1 MPTQNQVLTHQM
13 LAREAAAMLA
23 EEANFLS
30 NINRGR
36 EEEFKDQ
43 PNGYKKGDFVD
54 IGIPPVPTVYDGAN
68 FAGGG
73 DAPGQAEQK
82 VRLQLLTQKHV
93 PLTFTAKEKALSI
106 SDFKTR
112 FLKPAMNSLASV
124 VQADLIQ
131 RAVVATPNVVGTPG
145 TLPNTFK
152 TYGQAKGALER
163 FLAPGGDRTVL
174 LSSDAST
181 ELADAI
187 KNQQNPTDTGNKA
200 FKEGYITRAQMFDMY
215 ENQSLPMFAM
225 GTATGFTIN
234 GAGQTGGTLN
244 IGNLTGGQ
252 TILKGTVFTIPGVF
266 AVHPILGVS
275 NGKLRQFVVTA
286 DFTAGGATGSI
297 GIYPAL
303 SVTSQS
309 VIGTVS
315 ALPGNGQ
322 AVALVGTASTA
333 YRQELGFHKD
343 AFTAAFAPLPVLA
356 SCEGY
361 TASVNGFSVRVMT
374 FGDGKSDTESTRID
388 VLYGFAAVR
397 PDHAVR
403 ITE

>member
-1 MPTQNQVLTHQM
+1 MPNAILTHQM
-13 LAREAAAMLA
+13 LAREAAAMLS

-36 EEEFKDQ
+36 DEEFKSQ
-43 PNGYKKGDFVD
+43 PNGYRKGDFVD

-73 DAPGQAEQK
+73 AAPDQKEEK
-82 VRLQLLTQKHV
+82 VRLQLATQKHV

-131 RAVVATPNVVGTPG
+131 RGVLSVANVVGTPG
-145 TLPNTFK
+145 TLPNSFK
-152 TYGQAKGALER
+152 TYGQARGAMER

-174 LSSDAST
+174 LSSDGST

-187 KNQQNPTDTGNKA
+187 KNQQNPTETGNKA
-200 FKEGYITRAQMFDMY
+200 FKEGYITRAQQFDMY
-215 ENQSLPMFAM
+215 ENQALPVFAN
-225 GTATGFTIN
+225 GTATGFTVN
-234 GAGQTGGTLN
+234 GANQTGSVLN
-244 IGNLTGGQ
+244 IGGLTGGW
-252 TILKGTVFTIPGVF
+252 TILKGTVFTLAGVF
-266 AVHPILGVS
+266 AVHPVLGVS

-286 DFTAGGATGSI
+286 DFTAGGATGAIS
-297 GIYPAL
+297 IYPAL
-303 SVTSQS
+303 SASSASQ
-309 VIGTVS
+309 VGTVS
-315 ALPGNGQ
+315 ALPGNG
-322 AVALVGTASTA
+322 AVATLVGAASTA
-333 YRQELGFHKD
+333 YRQQLAFHKD
-343 AFTAAFAPLPVLA
+343 AFTAAFAPLPILA

-361 TASVNGFSVRVMT
+361 TASVGGFSVRVMT
-374 FGDGKSDTESTRID
+374 FGNGQTDTESTRID
-388 VLYGFAAVR
+388 VLYGFATVR
-397 PDHAVR
+397 PDHAAR

>member
-1 MPTQNQVLTHQM
+1 MPTANIILTHQM
-13 LAREAAAMLA
+13 LAREAAAMLS
-23 EEANFLS
+23 EEMNFLS

-36 EEEFKDQ
+36 DEEFKSQ
-43 PNGYKKGDFVD
+43 PNGYTKGDFVD
-54 IGIPPVPTVYDGAN
+54 IGIPPVPTVYDGTN

-73 DAPGQAEQK
+73 DAPDQKEQK
-82 VRLQLLTQKHV
+82 VRLQLNTQKHV

-106 SDFKTR
+106 SNFKER
-112 FLKPAMNSLASV
+112 FLKPAMNSLGSI

-131 RAVVATPNVVGTPG
+131 RGVLATPNVVGTPG

-152 TYGQAKGALER
+152 TYGHARSAMER

-174 LSSDAST
+174 LSSDASN

-187 KNQQNPTDTGNKA
+187 KNQQNPSDTGNKA
-200 FKEGYITRAQMFDMY
+200 FKEGYITRAQNFDMY
-215 ENQSLPMFAM
+215 ENQSLPVFAT
-225 GTATGFTIN
+225 GTATGFTVA
-234 GAGQTGGTLN
+234 GANQTGNVLN
-244 IGNLTGGQ
+244 IGGLTAGQ
-252 TILKGTVFTIPGVF
+252 TILRGTVFTLQNVF

-275 NGKLRQFVVTA
+275 NGKLRQFVVVA
-286 DFTAGGATGSI
+286 DFTAAGATGAISI
-297 GIYPAL
+297 FPELKATTAAQ
-303 SVTSQS
+303 V
-309 VIGTVS
+309 GTVS
-315 ALPGNGQ
+315 VLPANG
-322 AVALVGTASTA
+322 ASASLVGAPSTG
-333 YRQELGFHKD
+333 YRQQLAFHKD

-361 TASVNGFSVRVMT
+361 TATVGGFSVRVMT
-374 FGDGKSDTESTRID
+374 FGDGKADMESTRID

>member
-1 MPTQNQVLTHQM
+1 MANAILTHQM
-13 LAREAAAMLA
+13 LAREAAAMMT
-23 EEANFLS
+23 EEMNFLA

-36 EEEFKDQ
+36 EEEFKSA
-43 PNGYKKGDFVD
+43 PNGYRKGDFVD
-54 IGIPPVPTVYDGAN
+54 IGIPPVPTVYDGTN

-73 DAPGQAEQK
+73 AAPDQKEQK
-82 VRLQLLTQKHV
+82 VRLQLATQKHV

-106 SDFKTR
+106 SDFKER
-112 FLKPAMNSLASV
+112 FLRPAMNSLGSV

-131 RAVVATPNVVGTPG
+131 RAVLATPNVVGTPG
-145 TLPNTFK
+145 SLPNTFK
-152 TYGQAKGALER
+152 TYGQARSSMER

-174 LSSDAST
+174 LSSDASN

-215 ENQSLPMFAM
+215 ENQSLPVFAN
-225 GTATGFTIN
+225 GTATGFTVN
-234 GAGQTGGTLN
+234 GAGQTGATLN
-244 IGNLTGGQ
+244 IGGLTGGQ

-266 AVHPILGVS
+266 GVHPILGVS

-286 DFTAGGATGSI
+286 DFTAGGTTGSI
-297 GIYPAL
+297 SIFPELQA
-303 SVTSQS
+303 SSASQ
-309 VIGTVS
+309 VGTVS
-315 ALPGNGQ
+315 ALPANGA
-322 AVALVGTASTA
+322 AVSLVGSASTG
-333 YRQELGFHKD
+333 YRQELAFHKD
-343 AFTAAFAPLPVLA
+343 AFTAAFAPLPILA

-361 TASVNGFSVRVMT
+361 TATVGGFSVRVMT
-374 FGDGKSDTESTRID
+374 FGNGQSDTESTRID

>member
-1 MPTQNQVLTHQM
+1 MANGILTHQM
-13 LAREAAAMLA
+13 LAREAAVILT
-23 EEANFLS
+23 EEMNFLS

-36 EEEFKDQ
+36 EEEFKSQ

-54 IGIPPVPTVYDGAN
+54 IGIPPVPTVFDGTN

-73 DAPGQAEQK
+73 TAPDQNEQK
-82 VRLQLLTQKHV
+82 VRLQLNTQKHV

-106 SDFKTR
+106 SEFSKR
-112 FLKPAMNSLASV
+112 FLKPAMNSLGSV
-124 VQADLIQ
+124 VQADLI
-131 RAVVATPNVVGTPG
+131 RRGVIATPNVVGTPG

-152 TYGQAKGALER
+152 TFGQARSVLER
-163 FLAPGGDRTVL
+163 NLAPGGDRTVL
-174 LSSDAST
+174 LSSDASN

-187 KNQQNPTDTGNKA
+187 KNQQNPSDTGNKA
-200 FKEGYITRAQMFDMY
+200 FKEGYITRAQNFDMY
-215 ENQSLPMFAM
+215 ENQSLPVFAN
-225 GTATGFTIN
+225 GTATGFTVS
-234 GAGQTGGTLN
+234 GAGQTGSTLN
-244 IGNLTGGQ
+244 IGGITAGQ
-252 TILKGTVFTIPGVF
+252 TILQGTAFTIAGVF

-286 DFTAGGATGSI
+286 DFTASGTTGAI

-303 SVTSQS
+303 SATSAS
-309 VIGTVS
+309 VVGTVS
-315 ALPGNGQ
+315 ALPANG
-322 AVALVGTASTA
+322 AVASLVGAANTG
-333 YRQELGFHKD
+333 YRQELAFHKD
-343 AFTAAFAPLPVLA
+343 AFTAAFAPLPILA

-361 TASVNGFSVRVMT
+361 TATMGGFSVRVMT
-374 FGDGKSDTESTRID
+374 FGNGQTDTESTRID

>member
-1 MPTQNQVLTHQM
+1 MANNVLTHQM
-13 LAREAAAMLA
+13 IAREAAAMLA

-36 EEEFKDQ
+36 EEEFQSQ
-43 PNGYKKGDFVD
+43 PNGYRKGDKVD
-54 IGIPPVPTVYDGAN
+54 IGIPPVPTVYDGSN

-73 DAPGQAEQK
+73 AAPDQSEQK
-82 VRLQLLTQKHV
+82 VTLQLATQKHV
-93 PLTFTAKEKALSI
+93 PMTFTAKEKALSI
-106 SDFKTR
+106 SDFKAR

-124 VQADLIQ
+124 VQADLIN
-131 RAVVATPNVVGTPG
+131 RAVVATANTVGTPG
-145 TLPNTFK
+145 TLPNSFK
-152 TYGQAKGALER
+152 TYGQARSAMER

-174 LSSDAST
+174 LSSDASN

-200 FKEGYITRAQMFDMY
+200 FKEGYITRAQNFDMF
-215 ENQSLPMFAM
+215 ENQSLPVFAN

-234 GAGQTGGTLN
+234 GAGQTGNVLN
-244 IGNLTGGQ
+244 IGGLTGGW

-297 GIYPAL
+297 GIFPELKATTAAQ
-303 SVTSQS
+303 V
-309 VIGTVS
+309 GTVS
-315 ALPGNGQ
+315 ALPANAA
-322 AVALVGTASTA
+322 AVSLVGAASTG
-333 YRQELGFHKD
+333 YRQQLAFHKD
-343 AFTAAFAPLPVLA
+343 AFTAAFAPLPILA

-374 FGDGKSDTESTRID
+374 FGNGQSDTESTRID

-397 PDHAVR
+397 PDHAAR

>member
-1 MPTQNQVLTHQM
+1 MPNNILTHQM
-13 LAREAAAMLA
+13 LAREAAAMLS

-36 EEEFKDQ
+36 EEEFKAQ
-43 PNGYKKGDFVD
+43 PNGYRKGDSVD
-54 IGIPPVPTVYDGAN
+54 IGIPPVPTVFDGAN

-73 DAPGQAEQK
+73 SAPDQNEQK
-82 VRLQLLTQKHV
+82 VRLQLATQKHV

-131 RAVVATPNVVGTPG
+131 RAVLATPNVVGAAG
-145 TLPNTFK
+145 TLPNSFK
-152 TYGQAKGALER
+152 TYGQARSVLER
-163 FLAPGGDRTVL
+163 FLAPGTDRTVL
-174 LSSDAST
+174 LSSDASN

-200 FKEGYITRAQMFDMY
+200 FKEGYITRAQNFDMF
-215 ENQSLPMFAM
+215 ENQSLPVIAN
-225 GTATGFTIN
+225 GTATGFTVA
-234 GAGQTGGTLN
+234 GANQTGSNLN
-244 IGNLTGGQ
+244 IGGVTAGQ
-252 TILKGTVFTIPGVF
+252 TILKGTVFSIPGVF

-286 DFTAGGATGSI
+286 DFTAGGTTGTI
-297 GIYPAL
+297 GIFPELKA
-303 SVTSQS
+303 TTGAQ
-309 VIGTVS
+309 IGTVS
-315 ALPGNGQ
+315 ALPANGQ
-322 AVALVGTASTA
+322 AVQLFGSASTA
-333 YRQELGFHKD
+333 YRQQLAFHKD
-343 AFTAAFAPLPVLA
+343 AFTAAFAPLPILA

-374 FGDGKSDTESTRID
+374 FGNGQSDTESTRID

-397 PDHAVR
+397 PDHASRVS
-403 ITE
+403 E